1 MTRLTA
7 GEIKGIFFL
16 FKKLLAYFEQ
26 REKQA
31 IEKGLEKQAIVY
43 SRASHPLMCIHGTWG
58 FC

>member
-1 MTRLTA
+1 MARLTA

-26 REKQA
+26 REKQQTQV
-31 IEKGLEKQAIVY
+31 LEKQAIVY
-43 SRASHPLMCIHGTWG
+43 SRASHPVMCIHGTWG